1 MPRPNRNGR
10 VLVTRAY
17 RWRELLTAANVAE
30 RMRLGLRRAPLLA
43 LVAGIALLFATQLD
57 AVAGAPVDPVPTPRL
72 RPGNAPVATVAA
84 AAAAKVA
91 PTAVLRQSSGGGSP
105 LVNINNYFNSFRTM
119 EGKFIQFG
127 PHGEQ
132 SEGNFYISR
141 PGKIRF
147 DYAPPVKLDVIS
159 DGRNVAIRDG
169 RTATSDYY
177 PLAKTPLRYLLA
189 DNIDLT
195 SGIVNEVRQEPD
207 LIALIINEDSRF
219 VKGKLTLIFDRQTY
233 QLKQWI
239 VTDAQGLN
247 TSVAVYNT
255 TTGASLDPS
264 LFQINYYE

>member
-1 MPRPNRNGR
+1 M
-10 VLVTRAY
+10 
-17 RWRELLTAANVAE
+17 TAATVAE
-30 RMRLGLRRAPLLA
+30 RMRAGLRRVPLLA
-43 LVAGIALLFATQLD
+43 FGAGIALLLVTHLD
-57 AVAGAPVDPVPTPRL
+57 AVAGGAPVDPVPDPRL
-72 RPGNAPVATVAA
+72 RPGNAPVATASA
-84 AAAAKVA
+84 MPAKAA
-91 PTAVLRQSSGGGSP
+91 PTAVLRRSSAGGSA
-105 LVNINNYFNSFRTM
+105 LSNINNYFNSFRTM

-177 PLAKTPLRYLLA
+177 PLSKTPLRYLLA

-195 SGIVNEVRQEPD
+195 SGIVNEVREEPD

-264 LFQINYYE
+264 LFRINYYE

>member
-1 MPRPNRNGR
+1 M
-10 VLVTRAY
+10 
-17 RWRELLTAANVAE
+17 TAATVAE
-30 RMRLGLRRAPLLA
+30 RMRAGLRRAPLLA
-43 LVAGIALLFATQLD
+43 VCAGIALLLVTQLH
-57 AVAGAPVDPVPTPRL
+57 AVAGGAPVDPVPDPRL
-72 RPGNAPVATVAA
+72 RPGNAPVATAA
-84 AAAAKVA
+84 AAPAKVA
-91 PTAVLRQSSGGGSP
+91 PTAVLRQSSAGGSP
-105 LVNINNYFNSFRTM
+105 LANINNYFNSFRTM

-132 SEGNFYISR
+132 SEGNFYIER

-159 DGRNVAIRDG
+159 DGRNVAVRDG

-219 VKGKLTLIFDRQTY
+219 VKGKLTLIFDRETY

-255 TTGASLDPS
+255 TTGARLDPS
-264 LFQINYYE
+264 LFHINYYE

>member
-1 MPRPNRNGR
+1 MI
-10 VLVTRAY
+10 
-17 RWRELLTAANVAE
+17 AAIVAE
-30 RMRLGLRRAPLLA
+30 RMRTSLRRAPLLA
-43 LVAGIALLFATQLD
+43 LGAGIALLLATQLD
-57 AVAGAPVDPVPTPRL
+57 AVAGGAPVDPVPDPRL
-72 RPGNAPVATVAA
+72 RPGNAPVATAA
-84 AAAAKVA
+84 AATAKVA
-91 PTAVLRQSSGGGSP
+91 PTAVLRQSSAGGSP
-105 LVNINNYFNSFRTM
+105 LANINNYFNSFRTM

-132 SEGNFYISR
+132 SEGNFYIER

-159 DGRNVAIRDG
+159 DGRNVAVRDG

-255 TTGASLDPS
+255 TTGTRLDPA
-264 LFQINYYE
+264 LFHINYYE